1 MIFFTH
7 GSLPVKSG
15 FLHLLANLAI
25 AAIENCLL
33 TIDFPL
39 RDADFPMG
47 VYQKSLV
54 ISQLLTLL
62 AAAAIENG
70 LLTVDF
76 LLRDGGF
83 LYP

>member
-33 TIDFPL
+33 TVDFPI
-39 RDADFPMG
+39 RNYDFPYPW
-47 VYQKSLV
+47 VFTRKTCLFRSCNIV
-54 ISQLLTLL
+54 I
-62 AAAAIENG
+62 AAFENC

-76 LLRDGGF
+76 PVRR
-83 LYP
+83 